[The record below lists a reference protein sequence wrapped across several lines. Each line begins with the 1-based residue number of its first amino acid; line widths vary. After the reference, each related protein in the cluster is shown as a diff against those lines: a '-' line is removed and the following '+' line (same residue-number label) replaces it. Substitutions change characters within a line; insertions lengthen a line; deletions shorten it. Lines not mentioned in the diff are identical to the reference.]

1 MGRELQGKVNSG
13 SHTWHLQNQR
23 GEGGGLHRVYGYIR
37 INLLVPKQECSTRSR
52 VLGQSNIRVV
62 HILRVEEETIL
73 TLNILHKGR
82 RHYRKAG
89 KFGTNSQRGGGLKKT
104 DENSQFQ
111 FGNLKNLG
119 EGGLNFSKMSEFQ
132 LFCIYFAILPL

>member
-73 TLNILHKGR
+73 TLNILHKR
-82 RHYRKAG
+82 SYIR
-89 KFGTNSQRGGGLKKT
+89 
-104 DENSQFQ
+104 
-111 FGNLKNLG
+111 LKNLTLAYKG
-119 EGGLNFSKMSEFQ
+119 HGWDIS
-132 LFCIYFAILPL
+132 